1 VTAVPVSEDVGT
13 GDGSLEIDLVRRAD
27 GRTAVAGLVQRFPQR
42 VTAPMYLDDEAP
54 GAAYL
59 CVQNPTGALF
69 DGDHLRTR
77 VHVGPGAG
85 LQLGDQSATQVMP
98 GRSASQH
105 FGFRVE
111 DGGVLEH
118 VPHPVVPHRDAT
130 FTQDTEV
137 DLDGD
142 AVYLGWELL
151 APGRVG
157 HGERF
162 AYASVAQRLCLRH
175 AGEPVARESLVLV
188 PAEDDP
194 RTPGVL
200 GAADH
205 LATAVFAAP
214 GRAGIVEAL
223 APALTAV
230 LADVPDAR
238 GAASPLPGG
247 VGVTVRVLATRAPA
261 LRTAVRTA
269 WALARRE
276 LLGRHRL
283 PGRI

>member
-1 VTAVPVSEDVGT
+1 MDVET
-13 GDGSLEIDLVRRAD
+13 GDGSLEIDLVRRVD
-27 GRTAVAGLVQRFPQR
+27 GRTGVAALVQRFPQR
-42 VTAPMYLDDEAP
+42 VTAPMYLDDDAP

-98 GRSASQH
+98 SRSASQR
-105 FGFRVE
+105 FAFRV
-111 DGGVLEH
+111 DGGGVLEH
-118 VPHPVVPHRDAT
+118 IPHPVVPHRGAT
-130 FTQDTEV
+130 FAQDTEI
-137 DLDGD
+137 DLRGD
-142 AVYLGWELL
+142 AVYLGWEIL

-162 AYASVAQRLCLRH
+162 VYASVSQRLCLRCD
-175 AGEPVARESLVLV
+175 GEPVARENLTLV
-188 PAEDDP
+188 PAGADP
-194 RTPGVL
+194 RTPGTL

-214 GRAGIVEAL
+214 ARTEVVEAL
-223 APALTAV
+223 APMLTAA
-230 LADVPDAR
+230 LADVPYVR
-238 GAASPLPGG
+238 GAASPLPET

-261 LRTAVRTA
+261 LRAALRTA